1 MKKKTIKSTPFGP
14 IVVLW
19 ATFRG
24 RPRVNGVVLPQP
36 GLSASKRAARIS
48 PDAVTGT
55 CSEIETVCADIA
67 AALRGEQVRF
77 ALSIARFD
85 LLPTFQKT
93 VLRADHAIPR
103 GKVSTYGLVAAHLG
117 KRGAARAVGGALA
130 NNPFPIIV
138 PCHRVIRSD
147 RTLGGYRGGPA
158 MKRALLEHEGIAFDA
173 TGSVIADSV
182 YYNRGRREIP

>member
-1 MKKKTIKSTPFGP
+1 VNKKTIKSTPFGP

-19 ATFRG
+19 SPFHG
-24 RPRVNGVVLPQP
+24 QPRVDGVVLPQP
-36 GLSASKRAARIS
+36 ALSASKRAARIS

-55 CSEIETVCADIA
+55 CAEIETVCADIA
-67 AALRGEQVRF
+67 AALRGKQVRF

-85 LLPTFQKT
+85 LLPPFQQT
-93 VLRADHAIPR
+93 VLRTDHAIPR

-117 KRGAARAVGGALA
+117 KPRAARAVGGALA

-147 RTLGGYRGGPA
+147 RTLGGYRGGLA
-158 MKRALLEHEGIAFDA
+158 MKRALLEYEGITFDA
-173 TGSVIADSV
+173 AGRARVGSPHYSESRKAK
-182 YYNRGRREIP
+182 P